1 MTSGSN
7 KTLWGV
13 SFDYLNGK
21 RKSNSARGEIGEPIF
36 IVWMITLEV
45 KNLREHEA
53 LKDS

>member
-1 MTSGSN
+1 MTSGSR
-7 KTLWGV
+7 KTLREIW
-13 SFDYLNGK
+13 FDYLNGK

-53 LKDS
+53 LENS